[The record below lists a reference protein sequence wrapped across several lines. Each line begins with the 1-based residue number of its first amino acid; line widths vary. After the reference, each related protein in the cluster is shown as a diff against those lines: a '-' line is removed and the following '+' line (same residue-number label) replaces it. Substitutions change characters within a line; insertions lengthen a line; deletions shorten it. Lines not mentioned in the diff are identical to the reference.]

1 MARWPPT
8 VCRMARKKR
17 QAPISYRP
25 PERLREEFHAR
36 AQKSGLSINAFIT
49 RAVFGASAPRARR
62 KPALDQQM
70 AAQLLSQAARIAD
83 LLGQAP
89 PESHNAHASLVREAR
104 AELTEIRSAL
114 LALLGSEP

>member
-8 VCRMARKKR
+8 VKRMARKKR

-36 AQKSGLSINAFIT
+36 VGNSGLSINAFIT
-49 RAVFGASAPRARR
+49 RAVFLSAAPRARP
-62 KPALDQQM
+62 KSALDQQM

-89 PESHNAHASLVREAR
+89 PGSPAHAALVQEAR
-104 AELTEIRSAL
+104 SELIEIRSAL
-114 LALLGSEP
+114 LTLLGREP